1 MKKHAITFLALTIL
15 FTVNVLAQKNK
26 SVKLVTSA
34 DTISYLIGSDIG
46 HNLMSGG
53 IEFNPELLSKGIA
66 DAATNA
72 DTLVIGKQKKDEI
85 LAKWQQERAKKQ
97 QEEKS
102 KISEVAKK
110 AGAQFLA
117 LNKNA
122 QGVKETPSGLQYKV
136 IKEGSGVHP
145 KATDKVKVHYHGT
158 LTDGTVFDSSVERGE
173 PISFGL
179 NQVIP
184 GWTEGVQLMTPGSKY
199 IFYIPSNL
207 AYGDREMGKIPAGST
222 LVFEVELFSIETAD
236 AK

>member
-1 MKKHAITFLALTIL
+1 MKKLLITFLTLTIL
-15 FTVNVLAQKNK
+15 ISVNVFSQKNK
-26 SVKLVTSA
+26 TINLKTSE
-34 DTISYLIGSDIG
+34 DSISYLIGSDIG
-46 HNLMSGG
+46 HNLMTGG
-53 IEFNPELLSKGIA
+53 IEYNSEILSQGIK
-66 DAATNA
+66 DAKANT
-72 DTLVIGKQKKDEI
+72 DTLVISKQKKDEI
-85 LAKWQQERAKKQ
+85 LGKWQQERMKKQKEEAAKK
-97 QEEKS
+97 
-102 KISEVAKK
+102 SEGSKK
-110 AGAQFLA
+110 AGAQFLT

-122 QGVKETPSGLQYKV
+122 QGVKELPSGLQYKV
-136 IKEGSGVHP
+136 IKEGTGPHP

-222 LVFEVELFSIETAD
+222 LIFEVELFSIEPAET
-236 AK
+236 K